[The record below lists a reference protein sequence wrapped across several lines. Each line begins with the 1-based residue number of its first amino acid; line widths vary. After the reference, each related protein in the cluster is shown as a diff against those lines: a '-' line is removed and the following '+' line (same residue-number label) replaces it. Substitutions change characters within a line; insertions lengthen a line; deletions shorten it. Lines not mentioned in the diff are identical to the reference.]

1 MNNPSFLPLP
11 QTPIEDGIK
20 NPTYDDDSG
29 LDMEPEIAD
38 KTPPLPDSDADV
50 IVDKKTADKR
60 RRANRW
66 KKILWVVAC
75 ACCPLLLILGPP
87 RLAPCHEHRPVTR
100 GSHAPQLGKFRCPD
114 KQSPYASSAYTNMF
128 KYHIVSLHFP
138 REHHYL
144 DGGVSPRPANPPWI
158 AKVTLFLRDLDNL
171 TENKDPLPW
180 RNHRPTCHEGAIPP
194 PGVDRDSHPGADKA
208 APMLKQSWKIDF
220 GPDHGLSWGAE
231 VTLWAQDE
239 ETIREVLHCRRAMQT
254 MINKE
259 TNVCMEA
266 FRTEPAAAQLW
277 PRRRFFIKYP
287 EHLDLIDATDPSWVV
302 PESGSRFCIARDKTV
317 EVDEPELA
325 KVTEGQMERHLF
337 GEDHGPEAPILRCN
351 VCSVGANATVTN
363 IFGVTYVQR
372 GRVLFRSFC

>member
-1 MNNPSFLPLP
+1 MNNPSLLPLF
-11 QTPIEDGIK
+11 QAPIEDGIK

-29 LDMEPEIAD
+29 LDMEPEIAQ

-50 IVDKKTADKR
+50 VVDKKTADKR

-66 KKILWVVAC
+66 KKILH
-75 ACCPLLLILGPP
+75 PP
-87 RLAPCHEHRPVTR
+87 V
-100 GSHAPQLGKFRCPD
+100 LGKFRCPD
-114 KQSPYASSAYTNMF
+114 KQSAYASSACTNMF

-144 DGGVSPRPANPPWI
+144 DGGASPANPPWI
-158 AKVTLFLRDLDNL
+158 AKVTLFLRDVDTL

-180 RNHRPTCHEGAIPP
+180 RNHRPIYHEGAIPP

-208 APMLKQSWKIDF
+208 APMFKQSWKIDF
-220 GPDHGLSWGAE
+220 GPDHGLSWRAE
-231 VTLWAQDE
+231 VTLWAQKE
-239 ETIREVLHCRRAMQT
+239 ETIREVLHGWGAIQT
-254 MINKE
+254 IINKE

-277 PRRRFFIKYP
+277 PRRRFFLKYP

-302 PESGSRFCIARDKTV
+302 PELGSRFCIARDKTV

-325 KVTEGQMERHLF
+325 KVMEGQMERHLF
-337 GEDHGPEAPILRCN
+337 GEDHGPGARILSCN
-351 VCSVGANATVTN
+351 VCSGVGATLTPLVGT
-363 IFGVTYVQR
+363 FLVQHTYK
-372 GRVLFRSFC
+372 GAESCDYILSNYALEA